1 MTYKAKIT
9 FKYDSKEQ
17 NVLLSSSL
25 DKFESKDYIS
35 LLFKLMVTTGYT
47 FEEVR
52 KSIIDYLFDTDD
64 GLKNELEKKVE
75 IRVDQVR
82 KNDLEWSNVNDSLGI
97 IERLGSEIIELKA
110 KNSRLMN
117 PDYQG
122 YTEEEKIAM
131 SLRQQML
138 EKMDSEHNELSW
150 IE

>member
-64 GLKNELEKKVE
+64 GLKNELEKKIE
-75 IRVDQVR
+75 MRVDQVR

-117 PDYQG
+117 PDYPG

-138 EKMDSEHNELSW
+138 EKIDSEYDESSW
-150 IE
+150 VE